1 MTNKQKTPVFIV
13 SAGRSGSTFLA
24 KLIND
29 HPDIVC
35 VSDLF
40 EPVGP
45 APYFDR
51 ETKISGTDFFNMIA
65 APSTK
70 PRLRYWRERQTKE
83 RLFVPEDEGL
93 VSLLLSY
100 TIPFVDDDPMTC
112 LSDYQNFVAREPEQ
126 SPADHLISF
135 CPCVLFLP
143 KKHFQGAF
151 SVFFLRTKKREEACA
166 LGACLPLSSMV
177 SYFFQ

>member
-135 CPCVLFLP
+135 F
-143 KKHFQGAF
+143 GD
-151 SVFFLRTKKREEACA
+151 
-166 LGACLPLSSMV
+166 
-177 SYFFQ
+177 